1 MEKLKLED
9 DAEKAKGIDV
19 FVETMEG
26 KPFSLTVKPTTTIAE
41 LQDIIIST
49 GNITTSS
56 ENLVFSITRTIGER
70 NIVGKTELF
79 TIYRI
84 SEIIYVCSRLM
95 HLFLCKKL
103 RSASVSS
110 IFSFP

>member
-1 MEKLKLED
+1 MLIETDKELDLEKLKLED

-19 FVETMEG
+19 LVETMEG

-56 ENLVFSITRTIGER
+56 ESLVFSIT
-70 NIVGKTELF
+70 L
-79 TIYRI
+79 
-84 SEIIYVCSRLM
+84 
-95 HLFLCKKL
+95 
-103 RSASVSS
+103 SVKEM
-110 IFSFP
+110 